1 MNRTISSLSLSAYD
15 ILAVLVPG
23 IILIYPV
30 FPWTQSSGE
39 AETLG
44 VQHKWVIIFLFI
56 VVAYIAGLLWKT
68 IMELTFNPWL
78 RNNSEAISEAHS
90 EIKKNF
96 TDFKYP
102 DSITEYYKAYYYL
115 QKRGALGTISTL
127 EKQIAFVRNTLPL
140 GGLLIAFT
148 TKGNP
153 VSLSFTFL
161 IIVLTLSV
169 FVARGINNCNSKNCI
184 TTAICGIVLLIFLF
198 PCKLILNI
206 FDRNV
211 IIVIVN
217 LILLCCSIFW
227 IWMTQN
233 KIYELV
239 WEGYHFYSKDKE
251 KSTQFIARCSL
262 SRTASRRRP

>member
-15 ILAVLVPG
+15 ILAVLAPG
-23 IILIYPV
+23 IIFIYPV

-56 VVAYIAGLLWKT
+56 VVAYIVGLLWKT

-153 VSLSFTFL
+153 VSLSLSYL
-161 IIVLTLSV
+161 IIVTSIAVLA
-169 FVARGINNCNSKNCI
+169 FIAWCINNCKPKKWI
-184 TTAICGIVLLIFLF
+184 TTIPGIVLFILSFLHGF
-198 PCKLILNI
+198 VFIENLNI
-206 FDRNV
+206 SDTIPMV
-211 IIVIVN
+211 ILY
-217 LILLCCSIFW
+217 LILLCGSICW

-239 WEGYHFYSKDKE
+239 WEGYYFYSKDE
-251 KSTQFIARCSL
+251 K
-262 SRTASRRRP
+262 

>member
-1 MNRTISSLSLSAYD
+1 MNRTISNLSLSAYD

-44 VQHKWVIIFLFI
+44 VQHKWVIIFVFI
-56 VVAYIAGLLWKT
+56 VVAYIVGLLWKT

-78 RNNSEAISEAHS
+78 RNNSEAISEAHN

-102 DSITEYYKAYYYL
+102 NSITITEYYKAYYYL
-115 QKRGALGTISTL
+115 QKREALGTISTL

-148 TKGNP
+148 TKGNLG
-153 VSLSFTFL
+153 SLPLLCTYL
-161 IIVLTLSV
+161 IIVGNFILSA
-169 FVARGINNCNSKNCI
+169 FIAWCINNCKSTIPC
-184 TTAICGIVLLIFLF
+184 IVLFILSFLCKHILINLA
-198 PCKLILNI
+198 
-206 FDRNV
+206 V
-211 IIVIVN
+211 IIVIADM
-217 LILLCCSIFW
+217 ILLCCSICW
-227 IWMTQN
+227 IGMTQN
-233 KIYELV
+233 KIHELV
-239 WEGYHFYSKDKE
+239 WEGYYFYSKDE
-251 KSTQFIARCSL
+251 K
-262 SRTASRRRP
+262 